1 LEYRKELMIMKA
13 EGIGKIVFTEEQ
25 IQKNVAR
32 LAETLS
38 SDYAGKDPVLI
49 GVLKSSFYFMADL
62 TRYMTIPV
70 SIDFLSIGIYPEMTQ
85 KTGIVRF
92 NKELE
97 ISIKDRHVLL
107 VEDNVGTGLTLSYIC
122 QHLEAL
128 NPASLKICTLLDNP
142 SERLVALFI
151 DYHCFEMPDTLLVG
165 YGLDYEERYR
175 NLPYL
180 AEYDP
185 ENNT

>member
-1 LEYRKELMIMKA
+1 MKA
-13 EGIGKIVFTEEQ
+13 EGTGKTIFSEEE
-25 IQKNVAR
+25 IQKCVAKM
-32 LAETLS
+32 ADMLS
-38 SDYAGKDPVLI
+38 RDYEGKDLVLV
-49 GVLKSSFYFMADL
+49 GVLKSSLYFMADL

-70 SIDFLSIGIYPEMTQ
+70 SVDFLSIGIYPEMTQ

-92 NKELE
+92 NKELDLP
-97 ISIKDRHVLL
+97 IKDRHVLL
-107 VEDNVGTGLTLSYIC
+107 IEDNVGTGLTLSYIC
-122 QHLEAL
+122 QHIEAL

-151 DYHCFEMPDTLLVG
+151 DYHCFEMPDTVLVG
-165 YGLDYEERYR
+165 YGLDYEEKYR

-180 AEYDP
+180 AEYNP